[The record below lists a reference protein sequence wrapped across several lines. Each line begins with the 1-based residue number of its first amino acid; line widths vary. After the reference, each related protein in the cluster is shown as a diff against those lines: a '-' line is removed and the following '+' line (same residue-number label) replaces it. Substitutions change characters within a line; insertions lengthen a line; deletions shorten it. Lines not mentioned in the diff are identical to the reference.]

1 MFEFSKYYMEY
12 LKLVFEQIFNF
23 FYALIM
29 SVYELFIQNVINQV
43 DILRIH
49 LGIGFTF
56 FDWILFVIV
65 ALLNIAVLL
74 LFFYFIFYNS
84 RKYIRFI
91 KSEAKKEKIIKDN
104 ELLKREIFL
113 ANANGKKIDEIIIT
127 ENKLDLNQKTSNN
140 DGTVEADTSIRFAKL
155 LDVDQKYAEKPS
167 LGKAPRKTEITLPEL
182 VEQFINFSAS
192 NLGLY
197 YSKQVIS
204 SFFAGLGTSKILIL
218 EGISGTGKTSLPYA
232 FGKFLGND
240 AEIISVQPSWRD
252 KTATIG
258 YLNEFTKRFN
268 ETDLLR
274 ALYEANYRKDPN
286 IIVLDEMNLARI
298 EYYFAEFLSIL
309 EMPNKNEWKID
320 VVSKQLEND
329 PIKLIEGKVLIP
341 QNVWFVGTANRDDST
356 FGITDKVYDRVVSI
370 EINNK
375 AEFFDAPPTG
385 KLKIS
390 AESLSSKFKDAVKEY
405 ALSSDTRDKLEQLDE
420 FITNKFN
427 IMFGNR
433 ILKQIETFVPIYV
446 ACGNNELEGLDFM
459 VARKIIRKFEV
470 LNLVFLQNELTE
482 LVAFIKKTF
491 GKDEFKDTIELIE
504 TLRRQI

>member
-1 MFEFSKYYMEY
+1 MLEFSKYYMDY
-12 LKLVFEQIFNF
+12 LRFVFQQIFNF
-23 FYALIM
+23 FYSLIM
-29 SVYELFIQNVINQV
+29 SLYELFVQNIANQV
-43 DILRIH
+43 EILRRH
-49 LGIGFTF
+49 LSIGFNA

-65 ALLNIAVLL
+65 SLINIAVLL
-74 LFFYFIFYNS
+74 LIFYFMFYYS
-84 RKYIRFI
+84 RKYIRFV
-91 KSEAKKEKIIKDN
+91 KSELKKQQIIKNN
-104 ELLKREIFL
+104 EFLKREIFL
-113 ANANGKKIDEIIIT
+113 AKANGKKIEEIVV
-127 ENKLDLNQKTSNN
+127 EEKNLMLNLKTN
-140 DGTVEADTSIRFAKL
+140 DNLINETDTSVRFAKL
-155 LDVDQKYAEKPS
+155 IDVDQKYAEKPS

-204 SFFAGLGTSKILIL
+204 AFFAGLGTSKILIL

-252 KTATIG
+252 KTATVG

-268 ETDLLR
+268 ETDLLK
-274 ALYEANYRKDPN
+274 ALYEANYRKDPT

-341 QNVWFVGTANRDDST
+341 QNIWFVGTANRDDST

-385 KLKIS
+385 KLRIS
-390 AESLSSKFKDAVKEY
+390 AESLSSKFKAAVLEY
-405 ALSSDTRDKLEQLDE
+405 ELSNDMRDKLEQLDD
-420 FITNKFN
+420 FITKKFN

-446 ACGNNELEGLDFM
+446 ACGNDELEALDFM

-482 LVAFIKKTF
+482 LIAFIKKTF
-491 GKDEFKDTIELIE
+491 GKDEFKDTIDLIE